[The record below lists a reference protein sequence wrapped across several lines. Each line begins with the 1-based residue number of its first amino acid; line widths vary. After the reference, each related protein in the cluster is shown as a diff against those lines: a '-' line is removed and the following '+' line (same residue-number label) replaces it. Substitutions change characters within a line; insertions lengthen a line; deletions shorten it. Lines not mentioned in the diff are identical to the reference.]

1 MNMNSSNY
9 TVIYLFI
16 DYYIISKLNDDD
28 EYSMISTDGA
38 LVYQC
43 YISDVSHSIGMWTL
57 LLITSDRLEFAI
69 CRCVRLS
76 LIFLSFVIT
85 LLHQCNTMLLMLM
98 MI

>member
-28 EYSMISTDGA
+28 EYSMISNDGA
-38 LVYQC
+38 LVYHWF
-43 YISDVSHSIGMWTL
+43 ISDVSHSIGMWTL
-57 LLITSDRLEFAI
+57 LLITSDRMEFAI

-76 LIFLSFVIT
+76 LIFYN
-85 LLHQCNTMLLMLM
+85 LLLRCC
-98 MI
+98 IIVSPCY